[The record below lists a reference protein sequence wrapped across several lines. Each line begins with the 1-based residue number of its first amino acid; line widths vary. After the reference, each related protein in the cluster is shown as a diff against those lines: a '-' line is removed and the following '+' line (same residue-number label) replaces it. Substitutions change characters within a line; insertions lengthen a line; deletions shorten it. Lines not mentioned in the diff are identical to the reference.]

1 MVMYFGLIRS
11 VQEQLNIHL
20 IHPMFD
26 DILKDNKDLV
36 IKSIQDDITIESKKD
51 LFIDVRI
58 SIPFGA
64 YYFLVM
70 FILFGSEKKSL
81 MRWMHAYNL
90 VLFIISSLLVWLLL
104 SGSYWVAP
112 VINAH
117 EIAYKALFLSLGMIL
132 FVKEMKSVPLG
143 ASIFSSSR
151 MG

>member
-1 MVMYFGLIRS
+1 MYFGLIRP

-20 IHPMFD
+20 INSIFD
-26 DILKDNKDLV
+26 KVLKSNEDL
-36 IKSIQDDITIESKKD
+36 IIEPIQDDIIIESKKD
-51 LFIDVRI
+51 LFIDARV

-64 YYFLVM
+64 YYFLVL
-70 FILFGSEKKSL
+70 FTLFGSDRKSL
-81 MRWMHAYNL
+81 MRWIHAYNL
-90 VLFIISSLLVWLLL
+90 VLIIISSLLVWLLL

-112 VINAH
+112 IINAH

-143 ASIFSSSR
+143 TSIFSSPH

>member
-1 MVMYFGLIRS
+1 MYFGLIRP

-26 DILKDNKDLV
+26 EILKNNKDLE
-36 IKSIQDDITIESKKD
+36 IKPIQDDITIESKKD
-51 LFIDVRI
+51 LFIDIRV

-64 YYFLVM
+64 YYFLIL
-70 FILFGSEKKSL
+70 FILFGSERKSL
-81 MRWMHAYNL
+81 MRLMHAYNL

-143 ASIFSSSR
+143 TSIFSIRR

>member
-1 MVMYFGLIRS
+1 MYFGLIRP

-26 DILKDNKDLV
+26 EVLKNNKDLE
-36 IKSIQDDITIESKKD
+36 IKPIQDDITIESKKD

-64 YYFLVM
+64 YYFLVL
-70 FILFGSEKKSL
+70 FILFGSERKSL

-90 VLFIISSLLVWLLL
+90 VLIIISSLLVWLLL

-132 FVKEMKSVPLG
+132 FVKEMKSVSLG
-143 ASIFSSSR
+143 TSIFSISR

>member
-1 MVMYFGLIRS
+1 MYFGLIRP
-11 VQEQLNIHL
+11 VQEQINVNL

-26 DILKDNKDLV
+26 DILKNNKDLV

-51 LFIDVRI
+51 LFTDIRVN
-58 SIPFGA
+58 IPFGA
-64 YYFLVM
+64 YYFLVL
-70 FILFGSEKKSL
+70 FILFGSERKSL
-81 MRWMHAYNL
+81 MLWMHAYNL
-90 VLFIISSLLVWLLL
+90 GLFIISSLLIWLLL

-132 FVKEMKSVPLG
+132 LVKEMKSVPLG
-143 ASIFSSSR
+143 TSIFSSPR

>member
-1 MVMYFGLIRS
+1 MYFGLIRP

-20 IHPMFD
+20 IHSMFD

-36 IKSIQDDITIESKKD
+36 IISIQDDITIESKKD
-51 LFIDVRI
+51 LVIDVRI

-64 YYFLVM
+64 YYFLVL
-70 FILFGSEKKSL
+70 FILFGSERKSL
-81 MRWMHAYNL
+81 IRWMHAYNL

-143 ASIFSSSR
+143 TSIFSSSR

>member
-1 MVMYFGLIRS
+1 MYFGLVRP

-20 IHPMFD
+20 IHPIFD
-26 DILKDNKDLV
+26 EVLKENRDLI

-51 LFIDVRI
+51 LFIDVRV
-58 SIPFGA
+58 SIPFGP
-64 YYFLVM
+64 YYFLVL
-70 FILFGSEKKSL
+70 FILFGSDKKNFML
-81 MRWMHAYNL
+81 WIHAYNL

-104 SGSYWVAP
+104 GGSFWVAP

-143 ASIFSSSR
+143 TSIFSSSR

>member
-1 MVMYFGLIRS
+1 MYFGLIRP

-20 IHPMFD
+20 INSIFD
-26 DILKDNKDLV
+26 KVLKSNEDL
-36 IKSIQDDITIESKKD
+36 IIEPIQDDIIIESKKD
-51 LFIDVRI
+51 LFIDARV

-64 YYFLVM
+64 YYFLVL
-70 FILFGSEKKSL
+70 FTLFGSDRKSL
-81 MRWMHAYNL
+81 MRWIHVYNL
-90 VLFIISSLLVWLLL
+90 VLIIISSLLVWLLL

-132 FVKEMKSVPLG
+132 FVQELKGITHG
-143 ASIFSSSR
+143 ASIFSSSG

>member
-1 MVMYFGLIRS
+1 MYFGLIRP

-20 IHPMFD
+20 INSIFD
-26 DILKDNKDLV
+26 KVLKSNEDL
-36 IKSIQDDITIESKKD
+36 IIEPIQDDIIIESKKD
-51 LFIDVRI
+51 LFIDARV

-64 YYFLVM
+64 YYFLVL
-70 FILFGSEKKSL
+70 FTLFGSDRKSL
-81 MRWMHAYNL
+81 MRWIHAYNL
-90 VLFIISSLLVWLLL
+90 VLIIISSLLVWLLL

-132 FVKEMKSVPLG
+132 LVKEMKSVPLG
-143 ASIFSSSR
+143 TSIFSSSR

>member
-1 MVMYFGLIRS
+1 MYFGLIRP
-11 VQEQLNIHL
+11 VQEQINVNL

-26 DILKDNKDLV
+26 DILKNNEDLI

-64 YYFLVM
+64 YYFLVL
-70 FILFGSEKKSL
+70 FILFGSERRSL
-81 MRWMHAYNL
+81 IRWMHAYNL

-117 EIAYKALFLSLGMIL
+117 EIAYKALFLSLGTVSYTHLTLPTTTI
-132 FVKEMKSVPLG
+132 V
-143 ASIFSSSR
+143 
-151 MG
+151 

>member
-1 MVMYFGLIRS
+1 MYFGLIRP

-20 IHPMFD
+20 IHSMFD

-64 YYFLVM
+64 YYFLVL
-70 FILFGSEKKSL
+70 FILFGSDKKNFML
-81 MRWMHAYNL
+81 WIHAYNL

-104 SGSYWVAP
+104 GGSFWVAP

-143 ASIFSSSR
+143 TSIFSSPR

>member
-1 MVMYFGLIRS
+1 MYFGLIRP

-26 DILKDNKDLV
+26 DVLKDNRDLI

-64 YYFLVM
+64 YYFLVL
-70 FILFGSEKKSL
+70 FTLFGSERKSL
-81 MRWMHAYNL
+81 MLWMHAYNL
-90 VLFIISSLLVWLLL
+90 GLLIISSLLIWLLL

-143 ASIFSSSR
+143 TSIFSSSR

>member
-1 MVMYFGLIRS
+1 MYFGLIRP
-11 VQEQLNIHL
+11 VQEQINVNL

-26 DILKDNKDLV
+26 DILKNNKDIV

-51 LFIDVRI
+51 LFIDVRV
-58 SIPFGA
+58 SIPCGA
-64 YYFLVM
+64 YYFLVL
-70 FILFGSEKKSL
+70 FILFGSERKSL

-132 FVKEMKSVPLG
+132 FVKEIKSVTLG
-143 ASIFSSSR
+143 SSIFSSFG

>member
-1 MVMYFGLIRS
+1 
-11 VQEQLNIHL
+11 
-20 IHPMFD
+20 MFD
-26 DILKDNKDLV
+26 DVLKENRDLI
-36 IKSIQDDITIESKKD
+36 IKSVQDDITIESKKD
-51 LFIDVRI
+51 LFIDVRV

-64 YYFLVM
+64 YYFLVL
-70 FILFGSEKKSL
+70 FILFGSERKSL

-143 ASIFSSSR
+143 TSIFSSPH

>member
-1 MVMYFGLIRS
+1 MYFGLIRP

-64 YYFLVM
+64 YYFLVL
-70 FILFGSEKKSL
+70 FILFGSERRNL
-81 MRWMHAYNL
+81 MRWVHAYNL
-90 VLFIISSLLVWLLL
+90 VLFIIPSLLVWLLL

-143 ASIFSSSR
+143 TSIFSSFG

>member
-1 MVMYFGLIRS
+1 MYFGLIRP
-11 VQEQLNIHL
+11 VQEELNIHL
-20 IHPMFD
+20 IHPIFD
-26 DILKDNKDLV
+26 DVLEENRDLI

-51 LFIDVRI
+51 LFIDVRV

-64 YYFLVM
+64 YYFLVL
-70 FILFGSEKKSL
+70 FFLFGSERKSL

-117 EIAYKALFLSLGMIL
+117 EIAYKALFLSLGMII

-143 ASIFSSSR
+143 TSIFSSPH

>member
-1 MVMYFGLIRS
+1 MYFGLMRP

-20 IHPMFD
+20 IHPMFVD
-26 DILKDNKDLV
+26 VLKDNRDLI

-58 SIPFGA
+58 SIPFGP
-64 YYFLVM
+64 YYFLVL
-70 FILFGSEKKSL
+70 FILFGSERKSL
-81 MRWMHAYNL
+81 MRWMQTYNL
-90 VLFIISSLLVWLLL
+90 VLFIISSLLVSLLL

-143 ASIFSSSR
+143 TSIFSSSR

>member
-1 MVMYFGLIRS
+1 MYFGLIRS

-51 LFIDVRI
+51 LFIDVRV

-64 YYFLVM
+64 YYFLVL
-70 FILFGSEKKSL
+70 FILFGSERKSL
-81 MRWMHAYNL
+81 MRLMHAYNL
-90 VLFIISSLLVWLLL
+90 ILFIISSLLVWLLL

-143 ASIFSSSR
+143 TSIFSSPH

>member
-1 MVMYFGLIRS
+1 MYFGLIRP
-11 VQEQLNIHL
+11 VQGQLNIHL

-26 DILKDNKDLV
+26 NVVKDNRDLI

-51 LFIDVRI
+51 LFIDVRV

-64 YYFLVM
+64 YYFLVL
-70 FILFGSEKKSL
+70 FILFGSERKSL
-81 MRWMHAYNL
+81 MRLMHAYNL
-90 VLFIISSLLVWLLL
+90 ILFIISSLLVWLLL

-143 ASIFSSSR
+143 TSIFSSPH

>member
-1 MVMYFGLIRS
+1 MYFGLIRP

-26 DILKDNKDLV
+26 DVLKDNRDLI

-51 LFIDVRI
+51 LFIDVRV

-64 YYFLVM
+64 YYFLVL
-70 FILFGSEKKSL
+70 FTLFGSERKSL

-143 ASIFSSSR
+143 TSIFSSPH

>member
-1 MVMYFGLIRS
+1 MYFGLIRP
-11 VQEQLNIHL
+11 VQEELNIHL
-20 IHPMFD
+20 IHPIFD
-26 DILKDNKDLV
+26 DVLEENRDLI
-36 IKSIQDDITIESKKD
+36 IKSIQDDIIIESKKD
-51 LFIDVRI
+51 LFIDARV

-64 YYFLVM
+64 YYFLVL
-70 FILFGSEKKSL
+70 FTLFGSDRKSL

-132 FVKEMKSVPLG
+132 FVKEIKSVPLG
-143 ASIFSSSR
+143 TSIFSSPH

>member
-1 MVMYFGLIRS
+1 MYFGLIRP

-20 IHPMFD
+20 IHSMFD

-64 YYFLVM
+64 YYFLVL
-70 FILFGSEKKSL
+70 FILFGSERKSL
-81 MRWMHAYNL
+81 IRWMHAYNMG
-90 VLFIISSLLVWLLL
+90 LFIISSLLIWLLL
-104 SGSYWVAP
+104 SGYYWVAP

-143 ASIFSSSR
+143 TSIFSSFR

>member
-1 MVMYFGLIRS
+1 MYFGLMRP

-26 DILKDNKDLV
+26 DVLKNNKDLV
-36 IKSIQDDITIESKKD
+36 IKSVQDDITIESKKD
-51 LFIDVRI
+51 LFIDVRVN
-58 SIPFGA
+58 IPFGA
-64 YYFLVM
+64 YYFLVL
-70 FILFGSEKKSL
+70 FILFGSERKSL

-90 VLFIISSLLVWLLL
+90 FLFIISFLLIWLLL

-132 FVKEMKSVPLG
+132 LVKEMKSVPLG
-143 ASIFSSSR
+143 TSIFSSSR

>member
-1 MVMYFGLIRS
+1 MYFGLIRP

-20 IHPMFD
+20 INSIFD
-26 DILKDNKDLV
+26 KVLKSNEDL
-36 IKSIQDDITIESKKD
+36 IIEPIQDDIIIESKKD
-51 LFIDVRI
+51 LFIDARV

-64 YYFLVM
+64 YYFLVL
-70 FILFGSEKKSL
+70 FTLFGSDRKSL
-81 MRWMHAYNL
+81 MRWIHAYNL

-143 ASIFSSSR
+143 TSIFSSSR

>member
-1 MVMYFGLIRS
+1 MYFGLIRP
-11 VQEQLNIHL
+11 VQEQINVNL

-26 DILKDNKDLV
+26 DILKNNEDLI

-51 LFIDVRI
+51 LFIDIRVN
-58 SIPFGA
+58 IPFGA
-64 YYFLVM
+64 YYFLVL
-70 FILFGSEKKSL
+70 FTLFGSERKSL
-81 MRWMHAYNL
+81 MLWMHAYNL
-90 VLFIISSLLVWLLL
+90 GLLIISSLLIWLLL

-132 FVKEMKSVPLG
+132 FVKEMKSVSLG
-143 ASIFSSSR
+143 TSIFSSPH

>member
-1 MVMYFGLIRS
+1 MYFGLIRP
-11 VQEQLNIHL
+11 VQEQININL

-26 DILKDNKDLV
+26 DILKNNKDLV

-51 LFIDVRI
+51 LFIDVRV

-64 YYFLVM
+64 YYFLVL
-70 FILFGSEKKSL
+70 FILFGSERKSL

-117 EIAYKALFLSLGMIL
+117 EIAYKALFLSFGMIL
-132 FVKEMKSVPLG
+132 FVKEIKSVSLG
-143 ASIFSSSR
+143 KSIFSSFG

>member
-1 MVMYFGLIRS
+1 MYFGLIRP

-26 DILKDNKDLV
+26 DVLKDNRDLI

-51 LFIDVRI
+51 LFIDVRV

-64 YYFLVM
+64 YYFLVL
-70 FILFGSEKKSL
+70 FFLFGSERKSL
-81 MRWMHAYNL
+81 IRWMHAYNL

-117 EIAYKALFLSLGMIL
+117 EIAYKALFLSLGMII

-143 ASIFSSSR
+143 TSIFSSPH